1 MTSLD
6 DSKQKTGKEQSS
18 VMNTTNNA
26 LSDISVENK
35 NKISGKLFI
44 IIGIV
49 IGLIFISVIVIVIV
63 LANTKKKKQFVF
75 RNDSN
80 DTGIFSNDTNEG
92 DETSN
97 SNDVE
102 KISIDYVSAENLIDS
117 EIIKENHN
125 LLNESLN
132 NLNELMLMYNNINF
146 SKINTIVSDNPK
158 NLDFLLTSNES
169 SLQVAKDDIDLYKS
183 RYTSLSQETNAFT
196 KEFSDSLN
204 NITTPLNEFKNEI
217 DNITKQYE
225 EMIKNIA
232 IPFYL
237 YSNQTSQ

>member
-63 LANTKKKKQFVF
+63 LANTKKKKPFVF

-146 SKINTIVSDNPK
+146 SKINTTVSDNPK
-158 NLDFLLTSNES
+158 NLDFLLTSNDS

-183 RYTSLSQETNAFT
+183 RYESLSQEANAFIN
-196 KEFSDSLN
+196 EISDFLN
-204 NITTPLNEFKNEI
+204 NVSTPLNEFKNEI
-217 DNITKQYE
+217 DNITK
-225 EMIKNIA
+225 
-232 IPFYL
+232 
-237 YSNQTSQ
+237 